1 MMMSLLLLL
10 AAQDDAPSM
19 IRKSVDTLISIQ
31 DSTGAWPYEGVY
43 RVKGEIPVG
52 YKVGGTATVGIALLS
67 AALDEGPAR
76 QALDRG
82 LTYILQH
89 LGDPQME
96 PSTDDQYDVRVW
108 AQASALEFLCRLR
121 GGRPTKGVDAWIER
135 LVRALTLEEIRGGG
149 WNYARHDQAAAF
161 VTAPVTQALLWARAQ
176 GFAVSEDLLL
186 RARKSLEAARADDG
200 AFLYS
205 GRFPAKEGE
214 PRRTPDDLAG
224 SAARSAVCESTL
236 LLLGGGSED
245 ALQSALNAFHDHW
258 TQLEERSKMPG
269 THEGLYKIAPYY
281 FYFGHRYAG
290 QAIRLLPEPARASEL
305 ERLQLALLKTRE
317 NDGTWNDRH
326 FERSRAYGTA
336 MALLALLGDRD
347 ILPGAPVR

>member
-19 IRKSVDTLISIQ
+19 IRKSVDTLISFQ

-67 AALDEGPAR
+67 AARDEGPAK

-96 PSTDDQYDVRVW
+96 PSTEEQYDVRVW

-121 GGRPTKGVDAWIER
+121 GGRPTKGIDAWIER
-135 LVRALTLEEIRGGG
+135 LVRTLTLEEIRGGG
-149 WNYARHDQAAAF
+149 WNYAKHDQAAAF
-161 VTAPVTQALLWARAQ
+161 VTAPVTQSLLWAKAQ
-176 GFAVSEDLLL
+176 GFAVSPELLQ
-186 RARKSLEAARADDG
+186 RAKAFLEAARADDG
-200 AFLYS
+200 AFLYA
-205 GRFPAKEGE
+205 GKFPAKEGQT
-214 PRRTPDDLAG
+214 RRTPDDLAG

-236 LLLGGGSED
+236 RMLGGSSDE
-245 ALQSALNAFHDHW
+245 ALQSALNTFHDHW
-258 TQLEERSKMPG
+258 SELEERSKKPG

-290 QAIRLLPEPARASEL
+290 QAIRLLPEAARAAEL
-305 ERLQLALLKTRE
+305 ERLHGALLKSRE

-336 MALLALLGDRD
+336 MALLALLGDLD
-347 ILPGAPVR
+347 VLPEAPVR